1 MMYETHR
8 VGGVCSGV
16 IASTVL
22 FSSNF
27 GVTELLSSSIIVAS
41 ATIGSLTP
49 DIDHPTSR
57 VGKKFLLKPFSI
69 FLNKF
74 FGHRTITHS
83 VIVAILM
90 TIVLFSLSTMT
101 TGVLNYIY
109 TNAVIG
115 YSVGYF
121 SHLLLDMF
129 TVEGIPVFY
138 PLIKRKYRLAK
149 FKTGKSKKKEEI
161 VSIIMILITGIIMAI
176 YLLG

>member
-1 MMYETHR
+1 MMYETHK

-27 GVTELLSSSIIVAS
+27 GVTELISSGIIVAG
-41 ATIGSLTP
+41 ATMGSLAP
-49 DIDHPTSR
+49 DIDHPTSKI
-57 VGKKFLLKPFSI
+57 GKKFLLKPISI

-83 VIVAILM
+83 VIMAILM
-90 TIVLFSLSTMT
+90 TIILFSFSTMT
-101 TGVLNYIY
+101 TGDLNYIY
-109 TNAVIG
+109 TNLVIG
-115 YSVGYF
+115 FSVGYF

-138 PLIKRKYRLAK
+138 PLIKRKYRLSK

-161 VSIIMILITGIIMAI
+161 VSIIMIFITGIIMAI
-176 YLLG
+176 YLCR